1 MQKKKENRFNVILKE
16 GSHISDAGQRQII
29 VDTETGV
36 NYLAWTSGYAGSITP
51 LLDADGKPIVT
62 K

>member
-1 MQKKKENRFNVILKE
+1 MSEKRFDISLRENLGVIKEQTVIL
-16 GSHISDAGQRQII
+16 

-36 NYLAWTSGYAGSITP
+36 NYLFVSQGYAGGLTP
-51 LLDADGKPIVT
+51 LLDENGKPIVT